1 MSRGNTSLQMATF
14 DIEDP
19 ASIQRLVHLE
29 LAPFLREK
37 VNPGAAQ
44 RDLEFAA
51 LPREVF
57 EFAGELGLCAWLAP
71 TSAGGLGGSP
81 ASFVRLLAELGK
93 VSEEMEF
100 PSLLSMYADL
110 ANLLAQCDSP
120 AVRERYAQPALCG
133 ELLLTFAYTEETD
146 SYDFGTRARRVS
158 DGWLL
163 SGHKVAQTGGALADA
178 FLVYA
183 RDEADLLQVFVVD
196 RNAPG
201 VTVRPMR
208 TIGFRSAG
216 MTSLDMEEVPVPAA
230 HVIVNVDGHGQVQR
244 FLNARRLYVCAA
256 WPARMRVL
264 LDTLISF
271 LDGRI
276 RSGRP
281 LSRLEAVQ
289 AHLGELFVHCEIA
302 ESVLMRA
309 LHHLDQGD
317 SPVFDATLS
326 ATKYILAEHA
336 NQFAQRCMRLTG
348 WPGFTLELPFQ
359 RAVRDFMGAL
369 SGQTPQEV
377 MKILLGNHAVAQV
390 ELRRFRTQDTGR
402 KPS

>member
-1 MSRGNTSLQMATF
+1 MSPSPTSLHMTSF
-14 DIEDP
+14 DIEDQ
-19 ASIQRLVHLE
+19 ASIKRLVELE
-29 LAPFLREK
+29 LAPYLRER
-37 VNPGAAQ
+37 VNPGATQ
-44 RDLEFAA
+44 RDLDISP
-51 LPREVF
+51 LPRGLFTYV
-57 EFAGELGLCAWLAP
+57 GKLGLMAWLAP
-71 TSAGGLGGSP
+71 RSMGGLGGSP
-81 ASFVRLLAELGK
+81 ASFVRLLSELGS
-93 VSEEMEF
+93 VCEELEF

-120 AVRERYAQPALCG
+120 AIREHYAAPALRG
-133 ELLLTFAYTEETD
+133 ETLLTFAYTEESD
-146 SYDFGTRARRVS
+146 SYDFGTRARQVD
-158 DGWLL
+158 DGWLI
-163 SGHKVAQTGGALADA
+163 SGHKVAQTGGGLADA

-183 RDEADLLQVFVVD
+183 RDETDHLQVFVVD
-196 RNAPG
+196 RDAPG
-201 VTVRPMR
+201 VTVKPVP

-216 MTSLDMEEVPVPAA
+216 MTSMDLEEVFVPAE
-230 HVIVNVDGHGQVQR
+230 HVIVDADGHGQVQR

-289 AHLGELFVHCEIA
+289 SHLGELFVHCEIA
-302 ESVLMRA
+302 EAVLMRA
-309 LHHLDQGD
+309 VNHLESED

-390 ELRRFRTQDTGR
+390 ELRRFRSKATGR
-402 KPS
+402 

>member
-1 MSRGNTSLQMATF
+1 MSRSQTSMQMDSF
-14 DIEDP
+14 DIEDSV
-19 ASIQRLVHLE
+19 SIHRLVHLE
-29 LAPFLREK
+29 LAPYLRERI
-37 VNPGAAQ
+37 NPGAAQ
-44 RDLEFAA
+44 RDLDFAP
-51 LPREVF
+51 LPRELF
-57 EFAGELGLCAWLAP
+57 DYAGKLGLLAWLTP
-71 TSAGGLGGSP
+71 RSLGGLGGSP
-81 ASFVRLLAELGK
+81 ASFVRLLSELGS
-93 VSEEMEF
+93 VCEELEF

-110 ANLLAQCDSP
+110 ANLLAQCNSP
-120 AVRERYAQPALCG
+120 AVRDHYGERALRG

-146 SYDFGTRARRVS
+146 SYDFATRARKV
-158 DGWLL
+158 DGGWLI
-163 SGHKVAQTGGALADA
+163 SGHKVAQTGGGLADA

-183 RDEADLLQVFVVD
+183 RDEDDLLQVFIVD
-196 RNAPG
+196 RAASG
-201 VTVRPMR
+201 VTVNPVR

-216 MTSLDMEEVPVPAA
+216 MTSLDLEDVFVPAD
-230 HVIVNVDGHGQVQR
+230 HVIVDADGHGQVQR

-256 WPARMRVL
+256 WPARMRAL

-289 AHLGELFVHCEIA
+289 GHLGELFVHCEITEA
-302 ESVLMRA
+302 VLARAIAHLESE
-309 LHHLDQGD
+309 D

-390 ELRRFRTQDTGR
+390 ELRRFQSKNTGR
-402 KPS
+402 K